1 MAQYEVTSAQL
12 TNVKN
17 ELNSYNEQFI
27 QRVSDLEAKQQEL
40 KSMWQ
45 GDANN
50 TFDAAFNSDKD
61 QWKKFAT
68 LMQQYIEAL
77 AQQHMTRRKQPMWR
91 RRRTVPTKEWLQ
103 RGGKDA

>member
-12 TNVKN
+12 NNVKN
-17 ELNSYNEQFI
+17 ELSSYNDQFI
-27 QRVSDLEAKQQEL
+27 QRVRDLETKQQEL

-50 TFDAAFNSDKD
+50 SFDAAFNSDKEK
-61 QWKKFAT
+61 WTTFAS

-77 AQQHMTRRKQPMWR
+77 GKIAEAYDKAEAANVETAKN
-91 RRRTVPTKEWLQ
+91 RTY
-103 RGGKDA
+103 

>member
-77 AQQHMTRRKQPMWR
+77 AKIAAAYDKAEAANVETAKN
-91 RRRTVPTKEWLQ
+91 RTY
-103 RGGKDA
+103 